1 MIIIFLIILIIL
13 FLYYLKQTKNHFSIL
28 NPFSKNIIIGS
39 HISEQVLSTDD
50 SKIYIGD
57 NLVQDFITYET
68 QFHLKL
74 NTINK
79 NYYINNGTSCPKQ
92 ISDSGCFKQ
101 KSNKVYETVL
111 LEEKPNVPPIKYD
124 VNEQTRTGLW
134 KFFDIER
141 ENNKYVYYGHEVL
154 IKNIG
159 SNVAYICVCDLDEIK
174 TNDCGYLSDI
184 FCYNDINDAYEFGKW
199 IIIPK
204 FFDNYS
210 KDKLIKTNYIL
221 TDVNGNEILGE
232 TTSTTGGATSST
244 TGGATSSTTGGNK
257 FSPNTDL
264 NMCIKN
270 NVRGNDTTYNTIE
283 YTRKFDKYCKNSK
296 AKYDE
301 SCNSDGDKKYR
312 CHNNTYYDFYKDY
325 KSDYYD
331 FEELKSK
338 KIPISINDEFLIVN
352 SKKIDNKYVY
362 LNICDSS
369 SSLGLSINCNN
380 INVKKAVGTRPNL
393 SILADLV
400 ENKMPIYNWSISPIT
415 FDMNVYDTLY
425 VKGSLKLNE
434 LEINSET
441 LRYIKSIPYFFDKE
455 ICLLD
460 TDKQSETYNKKV
472 CVSKDKL
479 EMLNG
484 TRKINVQSIVPS
496 KPFILYSG
504 SNFTGREL
512 KVGFNYEKL
521 NELPYLGEIN
531 EWLNPNNHGKWYSM
545 KIDGPYT
552 AVIFNKINFGYGDIS
567 GESELSSDKIIDK
580 DTLTSLMEDSGEV
593 SDGSTTESAT
603 NNNSSK
609 IEINMYDKKL
619 KEIVSKNPL
628 THVVTNKGISDV
640 RTLGDDWVNGIKS
653 IVLSH
658 SSGGDSDYYELKCLE
673 KYKFRN
679 QQSVN
684 SDKFVENDLITA
696 NFCKNG
702 AENQQFYF
710 ASDSDNKFTD
720 SNIYDNIDSTHL
732 HFHRHKYDEE
742 HQAIDP

>member
-1 MIIIFLIILIIL
+1 MIIIILILLIIL
-13 FLYYLKQTKNHFSIL
+13 FLYYLKKTKNHFSVL

-39 HISEQVLSTDD
+39 HVSEQILSTDD
-50 SKIYIGD
+50 SNIYIGD
-57 NLVQDFITYET
+57 NLLQDFITYET

-92 ISDSGCFKQ
+92 ISDSGCFKR

-111 LEEKPNVPPIKYD
+111 LEEKPNVTPIKYD

-134 KFFDIER
+134 KFFDFER
-141 ENNKYVYYGHEVL
+141 SSNKYVYYGHEVL

-184 FCYNDINDAYEFGKW
+184 FCYNDINDAFDYGKW

-210 KDKLIKTNYIL
+210 KDKLIKTNNIL
-221 TDVNGNEILGE
+221 TDVNGNKILGE
-232 TTSTTGGATSST
+232 TTSTTGEGTTST
-244 TGGATSSTTGGNK
+244 TGGETSTFK
-257 FSPNTDL
+257 L
-264 NMCIKN
+264 K
-270 NVRGNDTTYNTIE
+270 
-283 YTRKFDKYCKNSK
+283 
-296 AKYDE
+296 
-301 SCNSDGDKKYR
+301 
-312 CHNNTYYDFYKDY
+312 YDFYKDY

-338 KIPISINDEFLIVN
+338 NIPISINDEFLIVN

-369 SSLGLSINCNN
+369 SSLGLNINCNN
-380 INVKKAVGTRPNL
+380 INVKKAVGTRPKL

-400 ENKMPIYNWSISPIT
+400 ENKMPIYNWSISPIK

-425 VKGSLKLNE
+425 VKGSIKLNE

-472 CVSKDKL
+472 CISKDKL

-504 SNFTGREL
+504 PNFTGREL

-580 DTLTSLMEDSGEV
+580 DTLTSLMEDSG
-593 SDGSTTESAT
+593 GAGTTEAAT
-603 NNNSSK
+603 NNNNNNNNSSK

-619 KEIVSKNPL
+619 KEIVSKNPI
-628 THVVTNKGISDV
+628 THVVTSKGISDV
-640 RTLGDDWVNGIKS
+640 RTLGDDWVKGIKS

-673 KYKFRN
+673 KYKFKN

-742 HQAIDP
+742 HQDIDP